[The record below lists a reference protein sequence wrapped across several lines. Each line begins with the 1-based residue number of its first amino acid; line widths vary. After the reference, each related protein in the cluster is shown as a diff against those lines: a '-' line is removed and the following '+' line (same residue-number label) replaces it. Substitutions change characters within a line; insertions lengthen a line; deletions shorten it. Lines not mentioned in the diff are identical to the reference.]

1 MDNVTIFEGNFCTD
15 AYKSIFQQILDGV
28 FDLSVLGKPFV
39 AQCNSKV
46 VPHSPYCMKCFNR
59 KRAMI
64 PHKFIQLFLNV
75 NYASIIERSN
85 YQEEILLLVNVLRQR
100 DYGRGVRWPIIIEK
114 YFKNVPSLKCV
125 VYDDIKQRKTMGA
138 HDYHILISTGVVT
151 KSHIYRGFLQVLSD
165 EDYEYIEDVLWYNR
179 FILGIHTP
187 TTTTH
192 PYSKRSIYF
201 SIVKIVFIVLY
212 RYGFPLEMIRK
223 VCKYV

>member
-1 MDNVTIFEGNFCTD
+1 MHRNPLIHNLLLSPLNFYDLLCSLELLCLD
-15 AYKSIFQQILDGV
+15 QNHLIL
-28 FDLSVLGKPFV
+28 LI
-39 AQCNSKV
+39 
-46 VPHSPYCMKCFNR
+46 Y
-59 KRAMI
+59 
-64 PHKFIQLFLNV
+64 
-75 NYASIIERSN
+75 